1 MSVSRDFRIK
11 HEVLQRLDDDEE
23 SDEEDEDDSRL
34 NDITNTGQ
42 SQGSQVE
49 QQ

>member
-23 SDEEDEDDSRL
+23 SDEEDDDGEDDSRL

-42 SQGSQVE
+42 SQVE
-49 QQ
+49 Q